1 MADQF
6 PEKKEQILNEAR
18 ALFAQ
23 YGFSRCTT
31 ADIAANC
38 GITKAALYYYFKN
51 KEQIFAEV
59 VNRESDLLLTEL
71 RKIVRGRKDPMDKL
85 HAFILARFRRIKKL
99 LNLYRVSQS
108 AGRELLPVADKCRE
122 RFFLEES
129 NLLCSILEDGIDKG
143 RFRKIRV
150 DIIARTLIA
159 AFKGIEADLLVS
171 ENTTMI
177 TSAMREILDVL
188 THGLLCSDKGSDCL
202 G

>member
-51 KEQIFAEV
+51 KEHIFTEV
-59 VNRESDLLLTEL
+59 VNRESDLLLAEL
-71 RKIVRGRKDPMDKL
+71 RKVVRGRKDPMDQL
-85 HAFILARFRRIKKL
+85 HAFVLTRFRKIKKL
-99 LNLYRVSQS
+99 LNLYRISKTT
-108 AGRELLPVADKCRE
+108 GRELLPVAEKCRE

-177 TSAMREILDVL
+177 TSVMREGLDVFIN
-188 THGLLCSDKGSDCL
+188 GLLPRQGQ
-202 G
+202 